1 MELESTNKLIL
12 DHRYV
17 GYGYQRQHSNLLVAK
32 DSPLI
37 KLLCGIWKGKD
48 KWIFMGIRIGS
59 CIVL

>member
-17 GYGYQRQHSNLLVAK
+17 GYAYQRQHSNLLVAK

-48 KWIFMGIRIGS
+48 K
-59 CIVL
+59 

>member
-1 MELESTNKLIL
+1 MDLESTNRLIQ

-17 GYGYQRQHSNLLVAK
+17 GYVYQRQHSNLLVAK
-32 DSPLI
+32 DSLLI
-37 KLLCGIWKGKD
+37 RLLYGIWKGKD